1 PRHVATNTLRQAF
14 AGMVL
19 VILFQYL
26 LRLDPPLSRSFLS
39 LFFLYDLILLALFRW
54 SSPRL
59 IGAFHRGFG
68 DPYHVVIVGD
78 SEKAASLQRQL
89 CQASP
94 FRIEITAKISE
105 EECIERLPKLLS
117 ERVVDEVIFDVDSR
131 KLPALEEV

>member
-1 PRHVATNTLRQAF
+1 MVWIALGSLQRVYRYLDSARPRHVAANTLRQAF

-39 LFFLYDLILLALFRW
+39 LFFLYDLILLAVFRW

-78 SEKAASLQRQL
+78 SEKAASLQ
-89 CQASP
+89 
-94 FRIEITAKISE
+94 
-105 EECIERLPKLLS
+105 
-117 ERVVDEVIFDVDSR
+117 
-131 KLPALEEV
+131 PAAMPGLAFPDRDHGEDQ